1 MFVQFELFKI
11 DLLEYDQINIYTAK
25 IYIVIR

>member
-1 MFVQFELFKI
+1 MYIQFELFKI
-11 DLLEYDQINIYTAK
+11 ALLEYDQLNIYTAK